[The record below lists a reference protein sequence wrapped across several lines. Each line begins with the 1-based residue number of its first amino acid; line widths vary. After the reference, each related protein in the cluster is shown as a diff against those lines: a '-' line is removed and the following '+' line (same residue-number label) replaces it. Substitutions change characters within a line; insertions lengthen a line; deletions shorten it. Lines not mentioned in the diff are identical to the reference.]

1 MYKLH
6 VKEIQKCMRHAMIPK
21 YILIPNLG
29 FLPKIIFRYALGS
42 TLLEL
47 KPEVKIT
54 VTWKQLVTRQG
65 PRRICYHNTIDD
77 LLWVHFFQDLT
88 PEIKVTVAENSKQ
101 QSMTPTY
108 IHKLNL
114 VVNMSYNMRYAL
126 TLCFACCR

>member
-6 VKEIQKCMRHAMIPK
+6 VKEIQKCMRHAMILK

-65 PRRICYHNTIDD
+65 PRCICYHNTIDD
-77 LLWVHFFQDLT
+77 MLWVHFFQDLT

-101 QSMTPTY
+101 HSMTPTY